1 MPYRLRIE
9 LGWGKTDCYGSM
21 GKEPAHLLL
30 GSDAIDLVRQQ
41 LSLLAEEID
50 RWDAVTRPIDV

>member
-9 LGWGKTDCYGSM
+9 LGWGRTDCYGSI
-21 GKEPAHLLL
+21 GKEPAHRLL
-30 GSDAIDLVRQQ
+30 GSYAIDLVRLQ

-50 RWDAVTRPIDV
+50 RREAVTRPIGD